1 MKIYEV
7 EPINFDLKSR
17 LEKLAILEAYKN
29 FLNNSNFNI
38 QILIKTQKENLEK
51 IYSKLNESQF
61 FNYSNNSKINENIL
75 NLKNS
80 YINHLQYLNDNFNI
94 TNKKY
99 YLIISIDIIDN
110 NIKLNKFNKS
120 KNDYTIIS
128 FFNFTKKSI
137 FKKDINSKLD
147 SNTISNS
154 NCNNEIPYKVLE
166 EFKDI
171 NSIIYNT
178 LTRACTEIRPLNNI
192 EIISLLKESF
202 NFNEH

>member
-61 FNYSNNSKINENIL
+61 FNYSNNSEINENIL

-110 NIKLNKFNKS
+110 NIKLNKS
-120 KNDYTIIS
+120 KNDSTIIS
-128 FFNFTKKSI
+128 FFNFTKKLI
-137 FKKDINSKLD
+137 LKKDINSKLD
-147 SNTISNS
+147 SNTISNYNS
-154 NCNNEIPYKVLE
+154 NNEIPYKVLE

>member
-1 MKIYEV
+1 M
-7 EPINFDLKSR
+7 
-17 LEKLAILEAYKN
+17 
-29 FLNNSNFNI
+29 
-38 QILIKTQKENLEK
+38 
-51 IYSKLNESQF
+51 
-61 FNYSNNSKINENIL
+61 

-110 NIKLNKFNKS
+110 NIKLKKS
-120 KNDYTIIS
+120 NNDSTIIS

-137 FKKDINSKLD
+137 FKKDINSKLN

-178 LTRACTEIRPLNNI
+178 LTRACKEIRPLNNI
-192 EIISLLKESF
+192 EIISLLEESI
-202 NFNEH
+202 NFNGH

>member
-1 MKIYEV
+1 M
-7 EPINFDLKSR
+7 
-17 LEKLAILEAYKN
+17 
-29 FLNNSNFNI
+29 
-38 QILIKTQKENLEK
+38 
-51 IYSKLNESQF
+51 
-61 FNYSNNSKINENIL
+61 
-75 NLKNS
+75 S

-110 NIKLNKFNKS
+110 NIKLNKSN
-120 KNDYTIIS
+120 NDSTIIS

-147 SNTISNS
+147 SNNNYNS
-154 NCNNEIPYKVLE
+154 NNEIPYKVLE

>member
-61 FNYSNNSKINENIL
+61 FNYSNNSEINENIL

-110 NIKLNKFNKS
+110 NIKLNKSN
-120 KNDYTIIS
+120 NDSTIIS

-147 SNTISNS
+147 SNNNYNS
-154 NCNNEIPYKVLE
+154 NNEIPYKVLE

-178 LTRACTEIRPLNNI
+178 LTRACTEIRPLNNR
-192 EIISLLKESF
+192 EISSLLKESF

>member
-1 MKIYEV
+1 M
-7 EPINFDLKSR
+7 
-17 LEKLAILEAYKN
+17 
-29 FLNNSNFNI
+29 
-38 QILIKTQKENLEK
+38 
-51 IYSKLNESQF
+51 
-61 FNYSNNSKINENIL
+61 

-110 NIKLNKFNKS
+110 NIKLKKS
-120 KNDYTIIS
+120 NNDSTIIS

-137 FKKDINSKLD
+137 FKKDINSKLN

-154 NCNNEIPYKVLE
+154 NSNSNCNNKIPYKVLE

-192 EIISLLKESF
+192 EIISLLKESI
-202 NFNEH
+202 NFNGH

>member
-61 FNYSNNSKINENIL
+61 FNYSNNSEINENIL

-99 YLIISIDIIDN
+99 YL
-110 NIKLNKFNKS
+110 
-120 KNDYTIIS
+120 
-128 FFNFTKKSI
+128 
-137 FKKDINSKLD
+137 
-147 SNTISNS
+147 
-154 NCNNEIPYKVLE
+154 
-166 EFKDI
+166 
-171 NSIIYNT
+171 
-178 LTRACTEIRPLNNI
+178 R
-192 EIISLLKESF
+192 
-202 NFNEH
+202 

>member
-61 FNYSNNSKINENIL
+61 FNYSNNSEINV

-110 NIKLNKFNKS
+110 NIKLNKSN
-120 KNDYTIIS
+120 NDSTIIS

-147 SNTISNS
+147 SNNNYNS
-154 NCNNEIPYKVLE
+154 NNEIPYKVLE